1 MPQQLHEL
9 DEEEEP
15 EAEPTVE
22 SEQSKLSDNGR
33 VAGRRWLET
42 HRCGN
47 LPWLWVFSR
56 ARDGSWRR
64 TEGAAGEGRA
74 GAGGSS
80 NHNFGASG
88 IVRRSPPSVIWENP
102 HIILNRP
109 YQNSPSWTEPPP
121 RGPGPPARATQRPLS
136 AHTAHLAAASA
147 TP

>member
-9 DEEEEP
+9 DEEEEA

-33 VAGRRWLET
+33 GAGRRWLET

-47 LPWLWVFSR
+47 LLWLWVFSR
-56 ARDGSWRR
+56 ARDGSGDGRR
-64 TEGAAGEGRA
+64 EPLEKGEQEQVDPQ
-74 GAGGSS
+74 

-88 IVRRSPPSVIWENP
+88 IVRRSPPSVIGENP

-109 YQNSPSWTEPPP
+109 YQN
-121 RGPGPPARATQRPLS
+121 
-136 AHTAHLAAASA
+136 
-147 TP
+147 

>member
-56 ARDGSWRR
+56 ARDGSGDGRR
-64 TEGAAGEGRA
+64 EPLEKGEQEQVDPQ
-74 GAGGSS
+74 

-88 IVRRSPPSVIWENP
+88 IVRRSPPSVIGENP
-102 HIILNRP
+102 HIILNHP
-109 YQNSPSWTEPPP
+109 YQN
-121 RGPGPPARATQRPLS
+121 
-136 AHTAHLAAASA
+136 
-147 TP
+147 

>member
-9 DEEEEP
+9 DEEEEA

-56 ARDGSWRR
+56 ARDGSGDGRR
-64 TEGAAGEGRA
+64 EPLEKGEQGQVDPQITILVLPA
-74 GAGGSS
+74 L
-80 NHNFGASG
+80 FDDL
-88 IVRRSPPSVIWENP
+88 RR
-102 HIILNRP
+102 L
-109 YQNSPSWTEPPP
+109 
-121 RGPGPPARATQRPLS
+121 
-136 AHTAHLAAASA
+136 
-147 TP
+147 